1 MKNKKQTVLAVTVT
15 AVILALLAV
24 FYFGAKSK
32 EKKLS
37 IPTPEN
43 YKIEI
48 ADEADASDFDP
59 KAYEPL
65 SQHTEDMH
73 PDHEGMTFAQANL
86 IKNGFSRYY
95 INNEMHPFRTD
106 DGKEYYFCGNNQEL
120 YYTFNSE
127 AEAADCFIKK
137 KYKMPNVFKD
147 TIKEVYIAN
156 TDTDI
161 LTDKTGVP
169 RVNTKT
175 AKKIT
180 DEQQI
185 SHFLKL
191 FKDKESNFNY
201 LVGENGLDESGQYVL
216 LAGFEDGL
224 FCQYI
229 GSTTKADS
237 NQSK

>member
-15 AVILALLAV
+15 VVILALLAV

-43 YKIEI
+43 YKIEV
-48 ADEADASDFDP
+48 ADEVDSSYFKP
-59 KAYEPL
+59 EGYEPL
-65 SQHTEDMH
+65 SQHTEQMH
-73 PDHEGMTFAQANL
+73 PDYDGMTFAQANL
-86 IKNGFSRYY
+86 VSNGFCRYY
-95 INNEMHPFRTD
+95 ISNEMHRVRTD
-106 DGKEYYFCGNNQEL
+106 DGKEYYLCGNNQEM
-120 YYTFNSE
+120 YYTFNPE

-137 KYKMPNVFKD
+137 DYEMPSVFKK
-147 TIKEVYIAN
+147 TVKEVYIAN

-161 LTDKTGVP
+161 LNDKTGVP

-185 SHFLKL
+185 NNFLEL
-191 FKDKESNFNY
+191 FKNKGSDFNY
-201 LVGENGLDESGQYVL
+201 LIGQNGLDESGQYVF

-229 GSTTKADS
+229 GSTTKADG